1 MVPLVQ
7 AAKNTPLAAGQSQAD
22 AVEGVLRDNLDL
34 SACMIDALPEDTR
47 AGLAKSLAV
56 AMEANRVDTQTGA
69 GASAAGSTTLVSS
82 GQTARLIG
90 LAVEQGGI
98 LQSIS
103 GSTVT
108 LRTNPVLLLSAFGNG
123 GSVRIYSPDDNE
135 PLVRA
140 LKKLNLAATFDTTRG
155 STTET
160 GGNTFLANYR
170 QLTQF
175 SARYDFINHR
185 DPNARNN
192 AKLYRELAG
201 KPVAQ
206 RLANGLSAVYRKLRT
221 NSSLESAFG
230 SAAGNISSL
239 TDPAAIQVAIEALMK
254 QVVDIAR
261 ANPDLALAAGDVV
274 SAWEAFV
281 NANTDIARQAGRGWV
296 MTAEYV
302 FGRPPLTML
311 DATGTGASPAN
322 SSTAVQSPDL
332 HTLRV
337 IGVRKVGSADFT
349 FNVSSSI
356 FHQALPTM
364 SGNFRDFQA
373 SAKLDIP
380 VTFLNPASKKAQIT
394 LAGMFADLHQK
405 PLGLDFVVHD
415 TNINTPGKM
424 GLAQAALTFPIG
436 DSGVKIPL
444 SLTYA
449 SRTELIDEKDVRAS
463 FGFTFDLESLLLLTH
478 K

>member
-1 MVPLVQ
+1 
-7 AAKNTPLAAGQSQAD
+7 
-22 AVEGVLRDNLDL
+22 
-34 SACMIDALPEDTR
+34 
-47 AGLAKSLAV
+47 
-56 AMEANRVDTQTGA
+56 MEANRVDRQEGA
-69 GASAAGSTTLVSS
+69 SPSAAGSTTLVSS

-108 LRTNPVLLLSAFGNG
+108 VRTNPALLLSAFGKS

-140 LKKLNLAATFDTTRG
+140 IKKLNLAATFDTTRG
-155 STTET
+155 SSAQT

-175 SARYDFINHR
+175 TARYDFINHR

-192 AKLYRELAG
+192 ARLYRELAG
-201 KPVAQ
+201 KPVAL
-206 RLANGLSAVYRKLRT
+206 RLANSLSSVYGKLRT
-221 NSSLESAFG
+221 NSALNGAFG
-230 SAAGNISSL
+230 IAARNISSL
-239 TDPAAIQVAIEALMK
+239 TDPAAIQSAIEALMT
-254 QVVDIAR
+254 QVVEIAR
-261 ANPDLALAAGDVV
+261 ADPDLAAAAGDVV
-274 SAWEAFV
+274 KVWEAFV
-281 NANTDIARQAGRGWV
+281 NANADVARQAGRGWV

-302 FGRPPLTML
+302 FGRPPLTTL
-311 DATGTGASPAN
+311 DTTGTGLAN
-322 SSTAVQSPDL
+322 PSLGVQSPDL

-373 SAKLDIP
+373 SAKLDVP
-380 VTFLNPASKKAQIT
+380 VTFLNAASKRAQIT
-394 LAGMFADLHQK
+394 LAAMFADLHQR
-405 PLGLDFVVHD
+405 PLGLDFTVHD
-415 TNINTPGKM
+415 KNINTPGKM
-424 GLAQAALTFPIG
+424 GLAQAAMTIPLG
-436 DSGVKIPL
+436 DSGIKIPL